1 MNEPGRDI
9 EPRRK
14 NNPARISKAE
24 RQRRLQEATKI
35 EQTTTPD
42 TDPQV
47 AFDRI
52 KAMNEFRIV
61 DPMVKLANDT
71 ILQSAGLNPQEWEQ
85 YYGARQP
92 KNIDE
97 GFTQEDMKNLSSR
110 YPSGLEFFVSQ
121 GEPFKSTPPLASNES
136 EYGSRQ
142 DSWITFVRV
151 RPQHPQI
158 EPKG

>member
-85 YYGARQP
+85 G
-92 KNIDE
+92 K
-97 GFTQEDMKNLSSR
+97 
-110 YPSGLEFFVSQ
+110 EFFVSQ